1 MVQDEVV
8 FRGHHNVLS
17 YHKKS
22 IEITREGDL
31 SPKGDCIIGVSSNK
45 GCGHLDQRLRHAL
58 RKKNTR
64 VKMEIIVNNKSFVIS
79 GRGDS
84 ELTASD
90 TKDIVIRKSSF
101 CCPRTLSVFC
111 DKAAS
116 DIPDGIVRDL
126 RNPEAKGLL
135 RITAE

>member
-1 MVQDEVV
+1 LVQDDVI

-22 IEITREGDL
+22 IEITRENEISL
-31 SPKGDCIIGVSSNK
+31 RGDCIIGVGSNK
-45 GCGHLDQRLRHAL
+45 GCGNLDQRLRDAL
-58 RKKNTR
+58 RKNGTR
-64 VKMEIIVNNKSFVIS
+64 VNIEIIVDNMSFVIS

-90 TKDIVIRKSSF
+90 TKDIVIRKSNF
-101 CCPRTLSVFC
+101 CCPRTVSVFC

-116 DIPDGIVRDL
+116 DIPGGMVREL
-126 RNPEAKGLL
+126 RNPAAKGLL